1 MQGVRE
7 FFQAI
12 GHFWAITIIGGIV
25 LVVAVLGLYMGGV
38 IFTSKVVLPAQK
50 NLQVQ
55 SANNQ
60 YQANQASQMYQD
72 TFLSQSNK
80 TYQQIT
86 IDKLND
92 DQAKASGDQTEINDA
107 YAATAADIHIFCG
120 DAQKLTPVTRAE
132 FTPGEANLY
141 QSAC

>member
-1 MQGVRE
+1 MRSVVE
-7 FFQAI
+7 AI
-12 GHFWAITIIGGIV
+12 GAFWCIVIVSV
-25 LVVAVLGLYMGGV
+25 LVIAGVVVGGQQAG
-38 IFTSKVVLPAQK
+38 FWLDSR
-50 NLQVQ
+50 NVQ
-55 SANNQ
+55 HQTQINKIQ
-60 YQANQASQMYQD
+60 YQANQQSQMYQD
-72 TFLSQSNK
+72 TFLSQAAK
-80 TYQQIT
+80 TYQQVT

-120 DAQKLTPVTRAE
+120 DAQKLTEFTRAQ